1 MGYGLYCWVYH
12 VKEASLTPRWWA
24 QGCGSPGPSSW
35 KKHHLTGPA
44 KTRKTRGFDL
54 SRSTN
59 WFHFNSSRQTQKSCG
74 LHCIALPE
82 SLDCIYAI
90 SPQPRFWSPLF
101 HWRFDLLVVPRYHV
115 HLGQPVRGDFPSLQ
129 PIRAESEYLP
139 HHEPSA
145 MRGCRAGVQ
154 VCLWGRTDVRMP
166 NCPLLHN
173 FASIPIFF

>member
-74 LHCIALPE
+74 LLCIALPE

-101 HWRFDLLVVPRYHV
+101 HWRFDLLVVPRYFGSVMALREKHWPLKAGEIGLV
-115 HLGQPVRGDFPSLQ
+115 GFWPGKSNCTWVQLGKKVRHWT
-129 PIRAESEYLP
+129 Y
-139 HHEPSA
+139 
-145 MRGCRAGVQ
+145 
-154 VCLWGRTDVRMP
+154 VR
-166 NCPLLHN
+166 
-173 FASIPIFF
+173 